1 MENKEEIAALDVLLH
16 YGVGS
21 LPVIPLDICKKA
33 GIDVYKDSDARILTG
48 SQIGLAFYQ
57 GGRFRVVIDYT
68 DILTRRRFTLAHE
81 LGHIMLGH
89 LITDT
94 SKGRIFDISKPNIST
109 PDIEKQAE
117 HTPKTRKRKKPEIER
132 QADAFAAKLL
142 APACILMGL
151 NIHTPQEIAVFCNIS
166 MASAKIVARDLN
178 KRYKNDDFLINDYEV
193 KLYENF
199 KPWIDKAMDILGRK
213 TYQYVEKR

>member
-16 YGVGS
+16 YGVTS
-21 LPVIPLDICKKA
+21 LPVIPLDICKQA
-33 GIDVYKDSDARILTG
+33 GIKVYRNSDVNLLTG
-48 SQIGLAFYQ
+48 SQIGLAFYDK
-57 GGRFRVVIDYT
+57 GYFRVIIDCT

-81 LGHIMLGH
+81 LGHIILGH
-89 LITDT
+89 LLTDN
-94 SKGRIFDISKPNIST
+94 SQGRIFDISELSILSHDK
-109 PDIEKQAE
+109 EQQAE
-117 HTPKTRKRKKPEIER
+117 HTPKTRKRKKPQIER

-151 NIHTPQEIAVFCNIS
+151 NIHTPQEISVFCNIS

-199 KPWIDKAMDILGRK
+199 KPWIDKAMDILGRRD
-213 TYQYVEKR
+213 YQYAEKR